1 MLRTEFPNG
10 QVAVIKAIE
19 MLLPLTCLGVVC
31 GSCHND
37 LAGIEFAAGGEV
49 ATSRNYPTN
58 QARADL
64 NRTGC
69 GVRLHS
75 ANTPKMG
82 QNSYSHNSS
91 KKTTTIRHETTNSQE
106 RFCLA
111 YPGRPLIRYPKYKL
125 LTEKDGVKTRCE
137 FPI

>member
-69 GVRLHS
+69 GVRLPQF
-75 ANTPKMG
+75 PKRVTDYSMSTHVRA
-82 QNSYSHNSS
+82 QN
-91 KKTTTIRHETTNSQE
+91 
-106 RFCLA
+106 
-111 YPGRPLIRYPKYKL
+111 
-125 LTEKDGVKTRCE
+125 
-137 FPI
+137 